1 MALALV
7 RDLRDHRAPASE
19 EDLADFETDV
29 LAGFVLARASAG
41 LADSTIRND
50 TGHLELIRDWF
61 GRPLWEMQPADADAY
76 FGKVLRDARPSTRT
90 GRAAALTVYFQFLEL
105 RHKVEL
111 HNLTGRVVECPLDE
125 MNRPRA
131 SVDPQLR
138 VPPAEAEIEQL
149 FAGWRGELAT
159 CRKFAPAARNYAAA
173 RLAAD
178 VGLRVNEARMLDLDD
193 VRWELGRFGKL
204 NVRHGKGSR
213 RRGPK
218 PRLVPLINGAD
229 RNLRWFIED
238 VWGQFDAD
246 HARPGAPLFP
256 SERKCRDGSCSRA
269 TADVFRRSLAEAA
282 DRHLPAWAGKLTPH
296 VLRHFCA
303 SQLYLG
309 GDEPVRHPGTARSC
323 LDRHHGPV
331 HPRSRHPRRG
341 RLGGGA
347 AARRRP
353 VEGTGPMKW
362 NLRLAA
368 ANRGI
373 WKASELQRL
382 LAERGM
388 VISAGKMSGLWS
400 GQPNTVRLDELDVI
414 CAVLGCGVGELLLPE
429 PETVPAARAGGVS
442 RPPPWPRPAPV
453 TPRPRGGRSLPPR

>member
-1 MALALV
+1 M
-7 RDLRDHRAPASE
+7 RDLRELREPSSAE
-19 EDLADFETDV
+19 EIEAFETDV

-41 LADSTIRND
+41 LVDSTIRND
-50 TGHLELIRDWF
+50 VNHLELVRDWF

-76 FGKVLRDARPSTRT
+76 FGKVLRDAKPSTRA
-90 GRAAALTVYFQFLEL
+90 GRAAAVTVFFQFLEL

-125 MNRPRA
+125 INRPRM

-138 VPPAEAEIEQL
+138 IPPTAGEVEQL
-149 FAGWRGELAT
+149 FAGWREELAT

-173 RLAAD
+173 RLEAD
-178 VGLRVNEARMLDLDD
+178 VGLRVNEVRMLDLDD

-213 RRGPK
+213 RKGPK

-238 VWGQFDAD
+238 VWGQFGDD
-246 HARPGAPLFP
+246 HERHGVPLFP
-256 SERKCRDGSCSRA
+256 SERKNRDGSCARA
-269 TADVFRRSLAEAA
+269 TDDVFRRSLADAA
-282 DRHLPAWAGKLTPH
+282 SRHLPAWSGRLTPACPAA
-296 VLRHFCA
+296 LLCLPALPGRN
-303 SQLYLG
+303 
-309 GDEPVRHPGTARSC
+309 EPVRHPGADGSR
-323 LDRHHGPV
+323 LDGHDCPV
-331 HPRSRHPRRG
+331 YPRSRHPRRG
-341 RLGGGA
+341 RLGDRA
-347 AARRRP
+347 ASRRRP
-353 VEGTGPMKW
+353 MEGACPVKW

-373 WKASELQRL
+373 WKASELQRM

-400 GQPNTVRLDELDVI
+400 GNPNVVKLQDLDVI
-414 CAVLGCGVGELLLPE
+414 CAVLGCGVEELLIPE
-429 PETVPAARAGGVS
+429 PGTVAAPQPAAGGKAAADGTA
-442 RPPPWPRPAPV
+442 RPAV
-453 TPRPRGGRSLPPR
+453 VPRGQSGRTLPPR

>member
-7 RDLRDHRAPASE
+7 RDLRDHRVPVSE

-50 TGHLELIRDWF
+50 TGHLQLIRDWF
-61 GRPLWEMQPADADAY
+61 GRPLWEMQPDDADAY
-76 FGKVLRDARPSTRT
+76 FGRVLRDARPSTRT

-105 RHKVEL
+105 RHKIEL
-111 HNLTGRVVECPLDE
+111 HNVTGRVIECPLDE

-131 SVDPQLR
+131 SAGPQLR
-138 VPPAEAEIEQL
+138 VP
-149 FAGWRGELAT
+149 T

-178 VGLRVNEARMLDLDD
+178 VGLRINEARMLDLDD

-229 RNLRWFIED
+229 QNLRWFIQD
-238 VWGQFDAD
+238 VWGQFDDD
-246 HARPGAPLFP
+246 HTRPGAPLFP
-256 SERKCRDGSCSRA
+256 SERKCLDGSCSRA

-282 DRHLPAWAGKLTPH
+282 ACHLPAWAGKLTPH

-303 SQLYLG
+303 SQLYLAG
-309 GDEPVRHPGTARSC
+309 MSLFAIQELLGHAWTGTTARYIHVHGTHVEDAWVAGQQHAA
-323 LDRHHGPV
+323 DRWKGLA
-331 HPRSRHPRRG
+331 
-341 RLGGGA
+341 RLS
-347 AARRRP
+347 
-353 VEGTGPMKW
+353 GT
-362 NLRLAA
+362 
-368 ANRGI
+368 
-373 WKASELQRL
+373 
-382 LAERGM
+382 
-388 VISAGKMSGLWS
+388 SGW
-400 GQPNTVRLDELDVI
+400 
-414 CAVLGCGVGELLLPE
+414 
-429 PETVPAARAGGVS
+429 
-442 RPPPWPRPAPV
+442 RPPTAASGRPANCSAC
-453 TPRPRGGRSLPPR
+453 SLNAAC